1 MLISQA
7 ESSSNIY
14 TFPPFHD
21 SVNLFFHVTKMQ
33 AKGS

>member
-1 MLISQA
+1 MLISQT
-7 ESSSNIY
+7 ESSSTIS

-21 SVNLFFHVTKMQ
+21 FVDLFFHVTKMQ